1 MEKDHQETKI
11 KSIIMT
17 IQEIQKRAFQNSTD
31 KGWHEEDLNVPVK
44 LCLIHSEVSEAM
56 EADRKNRFCTTHEKN
71 IPFSKD
77 FFEESIKD
85 TFADELADV
94 VIRVCDLAEAK
105 GIDLGYHI
113 EQKMTYNDSRKYKHG
128 GKKY

>member
-94 VIRVCDLAEAK
+94 VIRVCDLAER
-105 GIDLGYHI
+105 
-113 EQKMTYNDSRKYKHG
+113 S
-128 GKKY
+128 